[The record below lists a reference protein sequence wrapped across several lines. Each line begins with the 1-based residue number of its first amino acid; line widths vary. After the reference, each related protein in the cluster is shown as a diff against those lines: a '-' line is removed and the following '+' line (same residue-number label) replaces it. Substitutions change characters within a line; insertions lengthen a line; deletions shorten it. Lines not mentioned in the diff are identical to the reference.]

1 MSSRATNSATNP
13 QPIPRL
19 ACTPEEAGQMLG
31 GLSRV
36 TIYRLISRNR
46 LRTIS
51 GIRHKLIPVSE
62 IERFIREG
70 VAAN

>member
-1 MSSRATNSATNP
+1 
-13 QPIPRL
+13 
-19 ACTPEEAGQMLG
+19 MLG